1 MVLIKYNN
9 VPGNVVVVKLLLKR
23 KKKKNQVNTDKS
35 VFAQIL
41 VCWITHADKQMPE
54 YKIGAAVGRVYIDI
68 QTVAAEGKKKKPQ
81 KNWLLHS
88 AAPQPCINISNLLKM
103 RICWEDLEVLS
114 EEEEKVDKEKVNQL
128 TFSR

>member
-9 VPGNVVVVKLLLKR
+9 VPGNVKLLLKI
-23 KKKKNQVNTDKS
+23 KKIKNQVNTDKS

-68 QTVAAEGKKKKPQ
+68 QTVAAEGEKKKPKKLAPSLRCTTTMHKHKQ
-81 KNWLLHS
+81 PFKNAYMLRGPGS
-88 AAPQPCINISNLLKM
+88 
-103 RICWEDLEVLS
+103 S
-114 EEEEKVDKEKVNQL
+114 ERGGGK
-128 TFSR
+128 SR